1 MLGYKGFPILC
12 WHPNFD
18 VVKGM
23 VTDYLHCVMLG
34 VTKALLNSW
43 LDPKNS
49 SFGFYIGKEVSKF
62 SLIAFNIFGSVTLYL
77 IPTA

>member
-1 MLGYKGFPILC
+1 MESIVAPLVKTGEENSNPLHGFPILG

-23 VTDYLHCVMLG
+23 VTDYLHCVLLG
-34 VTKALLNSW
+34 VTKTLLNSW

-49 SFGFYIGKEVSKF
+49 SFDFYI
-62 SLIAFNIFGSVTLYL
+62 
-77 IPTA
+77 

>member
-1 MLGYKGFPILC
+1 MTQVLGYKGFPILG

-23 VTDYLHCVMLG
+23 VMDYLHCVLLG
-34 VTKALLNSW
+34 VTKTLLNSW

-49 SFGFYIGKEVSKF
+49 SFDFYIGKEVSKF
-62 SLIAFNIFGSVTLYL
+62 CLS
-77 IPTA
+77 